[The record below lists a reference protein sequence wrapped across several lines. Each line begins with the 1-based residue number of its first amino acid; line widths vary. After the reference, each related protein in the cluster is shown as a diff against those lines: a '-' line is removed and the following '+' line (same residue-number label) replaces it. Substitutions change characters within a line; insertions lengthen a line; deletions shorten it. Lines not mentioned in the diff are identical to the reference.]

1 MTLSNSTAA
10 WRAADAAH
18 HLHPF
23 TNTRELNARGPRV
36 IVSAKGV
43 HLTDSEGNRILD
55 GMAGLWCAS
64 VGFGRDE
71 IADAVAAQLK
81 ELTFYNTFFNTTHP
95 PVVELSRALA
105 EVTPP
110 QFNRFFFSGS
120 GSESNDTILK
130 LVTYY
135 WELMEQSER
144 RIFVSRRGGYHGSTV
159 ATAALSGFGGMHK
172 MHGVPVGNIFHAPAP
187 SWWDQGGDLSPEAFG
202 LKIAHD
208 TLSLIDG
215 IGANRVAAFIGE
227 PIMGAGGVIIPPS
240 TYWPAL
246 SAGLKERGVLLISD
260 EVICGFGR
268 TGQWFGCETMGTEPD
283 LMTMAKGLTAGYV
296 PMGAVAVSDRVANV
310 LLEKGGEF
318 AHGYT
323 YSGHPAACAAALA
336 TLNIMHRE
344 KLVERVRDD
353 IGPYLQAKWA
363 TLADHPLVGE
373 AVMTGLIGAM
383 QLTADKSSR
392 QGFGDKAGVGM
403 ICREHS
409 FNNGLIMRAVG
420 ERMVIA
426 PPLVLTHAEAEEIMD
441 KVHRTL
447 DMTLGSLKANGLVA

>member
-1 MTLSNSTAA
+1 
-10 WRAADAAH
+10 
-18 HLHPF
+18 
-23 TNTRELNARGPRV
+23 
-36 IVSAKGV
+36 
-43 HLTDSEGNRILD
+43 
-55 GMAGLWCAS
+55 
-64 VGFGRDE
+64 
-71 IADAVAAQLK
+71 
-81 ELTFYNTFFNTTHP
+81 
-95 PVVELSRALA
+95 
-105 EVTPP
+105 
-110 QFNRFFFSGS
+110 
-120 GSESNDTILK
+120 
-130 LVTYY
+130 
-135 WELMEQSER
+135 
-144 RIFVSRRGGYHGSTV
+144 
-159 ATAALSGFGGMHK
+159 
-172 MHGVPVGNIFHAPAP
+172 
-187 SWWDQGGDLSPEAFG
+187 
-202 LKIAHD
+202 
-208 TLSLIDG
+208 
-215 IGANRVAAFIGE
+215 
-227 PIMGAGGVIIPPS
+227 MGAGGVIIPPS

-392 QGFGDKAGVGM
+392 QGFGDKAGVGL

-426 PPLVLTHAEAEEIMD
+426 PPLVLTHAEADEIMD
-441 KVHRTL
+441 KVNRTL
-447 DMTLGSLKANGLVA
+447 DMTLDSLTANGLVT

>member
-95 PVVELSRALA
+95 PMVELSRALA

-110 QFNRFFFSGS
+110 QFNRFFFTGS

-135 WELMEQSER
+135 WELMEQPER

-159 ATAALSGFGGMHK
+159 ATAALGGFGGMHK
-172 MHGVPVGNIFHAPAP
+172 MI
-187 SWWDQGGDLSPEAFG
+187 Q
-202 LKIAHD
+202 
-208 TLSLIDG
+208 
-215 IGANRVAAFIGE
+215 
-227 PIMGAGGVIIPPS
+227 
-240 TYWPAL
+240 
-246 SAGLKERGVLLISD
+246 
-260 EVICGFGR
+260 
-268 TGQWFGCETMGTEPD
+268 
-283 LMTMAKGLTAGYV
+283 
-296 PMGAVAVSDRVANV
+296 
-310 LLEKGGEF
+310 
-318 AHGYT
+318 
-323 YSGHPAACAAALA
+323 
-336 TLNIMHRE
+336 
-344 KLVERVRDD
+344 
-353 IGPYLQAKWA
+353 
-363 TLADHPLVGE
+363 
-373 AVMTGLIGAM
+373 
-383 QLTADKSSR
+383 
-392 QGFGDKAGVGM
+392 
-403 ICREHS
+403 
-409 FNNGLIMRAVG
+409 
-420 ERMVIA
+420 
-426 PPLVLTHAEAEEIMD
+426 
-441 KVHRTL
+441 
-447 DMTLGSLKANGLVA
+447 